1 MNFSKTKSEK
11 SQDQLVRKYFDLIA
25 VDYAKRYQKAGSYH
39 AYFFNERLHEA
50 TKGIDFNGMA
60 ILDVG
65 AGTGA
70 LYDFLKGNYKHWQY
84 TASDISQ
91 EMLRHSSIPQVDQVI
106 GQISDLQ
113 FTPKSFDFIFLL
125 GVTTYIPRD
134 TLKAQISSLHNLL
147 KDNGKIIVSFTH
159 SRSLDHHLR
168 QILKP
173 FSVLAKGKK
182 AVIQQDFK
190 ATSYTKLEVLA
201 LIQTNFNLDSITWLN
216 QTFTPFNQLFPR
228 LSIRLAR
235 VLKCLLPG
243 NYLPF
248 FSADLLTILSAK

>member
-11 SQDQLVRKYFDLIA
+11 SQHQLVKKYFDLIA

-50 TKGIDFNGMA
+50 TNGIDFNGVA
-60 ILDVG
+60 ILDIG

-70 LYDFLKGNYKHWQY
+70 LYDFLQGNYKHWQY
-84 TASDISQ
+84 TAADISQ
-91 EMLRHSSIPQVDQVI
+91 EMLRHSSIPKVDQVI

-134 TLKAQISSLHNLL
+134 TLKAQIACLHTWL

-159 SRSLDHHLR
+159 SSSLDHHLR

-173 FSVLAKGKK
+173 FSLLAKGKN

-190 ATSYTKLEVLA
+190 ATSYTKSEVLA
-201 LIQTNFNLDSITWLN
+201 LVQANYDLESTTWLN
-216 QTFTPFNQLFPR
+216 HTFTPFNQLFSRP
-228 LSIRLAR
+228 SIRLAR
-235 VLKCLLPG
+235 VLKCWLPD